1 MTLLAAA
8 LALAL
13 TFQEPLTPPATGQ
26 VWLDDLA
33 EATTLAAESDRPLL
47 VVFR

>member
-8 LALAL
+8 LAFVLAL
-13 TFQEPLTPPATGQ
+13 QEPSAPPATGP
-26 VWLDDLA
+26 VWHDDLA
-33 EATTLAAESDRPLL
+33 EATTLAAESGRPLL